1 MPRWLRVV
9 RGMIGTGLT
18 FAIGVG
24 VFTAA
29 IAGAV
34 WLGHGI
40 SSYMLMKITARI
52 SVVAFLLGVGF
63 SGVLAIFARGVQFSK
78 LSVRLV
84 AGLGAGAGLAY
95 FALISLN
102 GMGVWTTSAAVTNL
116 VLLTGM
122 GAASAVATLIIARR
136 ARSALDAG
144 DVLHSVGPGSDDI
157 TTDRSASAAGAH
169 KVER

>member
-18 FAIGVG
+18 FAVGVG
-24 VFTAA
+24 VVTAA

-40 SSYMLMKITARI
+40 STYMLMKITARI

-63 SGVLAIFARGVQFSK
+63 SGVLAIFARGVEFSR
-78 LSVRLV
+78 LSLKLV

-102 GMGVWTTSAAVTNL
+102 GIGVWTTSAAVTNL

-122 GAASAVATLIIARR
+122 GATSAVATLLIARR
-136 ARSALDAG
+136 ARSALHTG
-144 DVLHSVGPGSDDI
+144 GVPHGVGPGSDDV
-157 TTDRSASAAGAH
+157 TRDRSTTAADPH
-169 KVER
+169 NVER